1 MLDMYTYHHSYL
13 LIHIY
18 TVYHHTQ
25 YLSYSKEIVCD
36 DILYKYELVNMNDDM
51 YTYQAYATT
60 DNFTII
66 IEYRAFFDEFTTFID
81 QLY

>member
-1 MLDMYTYHHSYL
+1 
-13 LIHIY
+13 
-18 TVYHHTQ
+18 
-25 YLSYSKEIVCD
+25 
-36 DILYKYELVNMNDDM
+36 MNDDM

-66 IEYRAFFDEFTTFID
+66 IEYIAVFDEFTSFID